1 MNQIKNRE
9 WYLSLNKSK
18 LTPPGYVFG
27 IVWPI
32 LYLLLGIS
40 FLLTIKSPKC
50 IGFCSPLVFFTIQ
63 MILNLIWTTVFFRVK
78 MMKTALILIYSII
91 ALTIVAFTRMLPV
104 NSTAALLLIPYLLWL
119 CFASYLNL
127 YIVVKN

>member
-1 MNQIKNRE
+1 MEQIKNRE

-50 IGFCSPLVFFTIQ
+50 IGFCSPLVFFTAQ
-63 MILNLIWTTVFFRVK
+63 MILNLIWTTVFFKMK
-78 MMKTALILIYSII
+78 MMKTALLLIYAII
-91 ALTIVAFTRMLPV
+91 ALTIIAFMKMLPV
-104 NSTAALLLIPYLLWL
+104 NRNAALLLIPYLLWL
-119 CFASYLNL
+119 SFASYLNL

>member
-63 MILNLIWTTVFFRVK
+63 MILNLIWTTVFFRMK

-119 CFASYLNL
+119 CFASTQLIYQIN
-127 YIVVKN
+127 

>member
-1 MNQIKNRE
+1 MEQIKNRE
-9 WYLSLNKSK
+9 WYLLLKKSK

-50 IGFCSPLVFFTIQ
+50 IGFCSPLVFFTAQ
-63 MILNLIWTTVFFRVK
+63 MILNLMWTTVFFKMK
-78 MMKTALILIYSII
+78 MMKTALLLIYAII
-91 ALTIVAFTRMLPV
+91 ALTIIAFMKMLPV
-104 NSTAALLLIPYLLWL
+104 NRNAALLLIPYLLWL
-119 CFASYLNL
+119 SFASYLNL

>member
-1 MNQIKNRE
+1 MERIKNRD

-50 IGFCSPLVFFTIQ
+50 IGFCSPLVFFTAQ
-63 MILNLIWTTVFFRVK
+63 MILNLMWTTVFFRMK
-78 MMKTALILIYSII
+78 MMKTALLLIYAII
-91 ALTIVAFTRMLPV
+91 ALTIIAFMKMLAV
-104 NSTAALLLIPYLLWL
+104 NRNSAILLIPYLLWL

-127 YIVVKN
+127 YIVVNN

>member
-1 MNQIKNRE
+1 MVQIKNRE

-50 IGFCSPLVFFTIQ
+50 IGFCSPLVFFTAQ
-63 MILNLIWTTVFFRVK
+63 MILNLMWTTVFFKMK
-78 MMKTALILIYSII
+78 MMKTALLLIYAII
-91 ALTIVAFTRMLPV
+91 ALTIIAFMKMLPV
-104 NSTAALLLIPYLLWL
+104 NRNAALLLIPYLLWL
-119 CFASYLNL
+119 SFASYLNL